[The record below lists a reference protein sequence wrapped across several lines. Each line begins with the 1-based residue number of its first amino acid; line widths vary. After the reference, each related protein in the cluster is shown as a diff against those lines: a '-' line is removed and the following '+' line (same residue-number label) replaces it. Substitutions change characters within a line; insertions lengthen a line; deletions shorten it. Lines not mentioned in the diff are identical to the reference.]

1 MRTLLFSLV
10 FFFLSQISF
19 AQQPAFNEA
28 FLQDEVASISITID
42 PDSLAAM
49 YTNLGNSHEFPGAIV
64 YTFSTGFSAYSGVG
78 IRFRGNTSLNAQ
90 KKSFKINIDKYV
102 DQNFY

>member
-1 MRTLLFSLV
+1 MRIALVVV
-10 FFFLSQISF
+10 FFAFFSTALH

-42 PDSLAAM
+42 PDSLLAM
-49 YTNLGNSHEFPGAIV
+49 YNNLGNSHEFPGAIV

-90 KKSFKINIDKYV
+90 KKTLK
-102 DQNFY
+102 